1 LSRTPRTLWI
11 EAIQKCGGCCWFCGR
26 EAKTIDHA
34 TPRAQGGTNRSD
46 NLLPACVWCNNT
58 KGDMNVRQHR
68 KYLKALV
75 VRRLI
80 SMGYAA
86 IPNLHDKVRV
96 VFYGEGNASP
106 FDFPNL

>member
-1 LSRTPRTLWI
+1 MSRTPRTLWI
-11 EAIQKCGGCCWFCGR
+11 EVIKKCDGCCWFCGR

-34 TPRAQGGTNRSD
+34 TPRSQGGINQID

-58 KGDMNVRQHR
+58 KADQSVRSYR

-75 VRRLI
+75 VRRLM

-86 IPNLHDKVRV
+86 IPNLHDKVCV
-96 VFYGEGNASP
+96 VFFGEGNTSP
-106 FDFPNL
+106 FDFSNL